1 MTQYIDIVTDELT
14 GLPVAGAE
22 VFIYDDTNQLAKLY
36 DASGVEIGNP
46 LTTNAEGE
54 YSFYSPITELTAVV
68 YYSSRLR
75 RRLRL
80 LVGGGYSVLALA
92 SAQASLAGSGAVAAA
107 NTGTGLA
114 DTDEGETFWI
124 DNGDGTG
131 TTYRHDAGPV
141 ATEIGKFIIDP
152 TASGAAELIGLPQGK
167 VGQALKYV
175 TPEMHGASSLIAN
188 NAAFLEAAAADAVSR
203 GVELVTSEVYPC
215 TDTVNLPSGTV
226 VRGLGMMQ
234 SGISSS
240 ATPAVVCGGGVSL
253 TDMKVQ
259 TSNAG
264 RVALWTLDADAPR
277 IDRCFFDG
285 RIYSRNALNEEHQG
299 PKISRSVITCDFGA
313 DYDGVDQYD
322 VFSIYGLFGASITDC
337 DILTN
342 NVHRLCKV
350 TDISTVTDPAE
361 EVTDWNSRAFNFSRN
376 RVRGVG
382 GKQVFDLYSGTSGA
396 NISDNHFE
404 LSDDL
409 TDSGH
414 RWEVVIENKSAA
426 NLRDGYDI
434 GAAII
439 VHGNT
444 GFIGRCP
451 FVRVQGSY
459 GVTQVGFTG
468 TRRNTIKL
476 TNNDIRRTVDN
487 ADPMIDIRFFNE
499 VFSNGNSW
507 EIPSGTANRS
517 VAGYYSNE
525 NVIVG
530 SGDTYSG
537 GCVEVASQ
545 TSNAAGL
552 TFSGGLGTFTMG
564 GTVRDYDAKGAVRLF
579 LISSVEAIRIDGLKS
594 RPKSS
599 PTQLCRAVHC
609 ESNTAISQLD
619 IVNCHAT
626 HPSGSSVAPVL
637 DAAATAGFVTIRD
650 NNWQPRFRGYVT
662 SLPGTGNY
670 LRGDTLRQVSPS
682 IGSPVEWTCHTAPPN
697 PASPGGWRVSSYIVG
712 KGTTAQRPTLTAND
726 AGVCYLD
733 TTLDADG
740 KPIWWTGTAWV
751 DATGATV

>member
-1 MTQYIDIVTDELT
+1 MTQYIDTVTDELT
-14 GLPVAGAE
+14 NLPVPGAE
-22 VFIYDDTNQLAKLY
+22 VYIYDDNNNLATLY
-36 DASGVEIGNP
+36 DADGNEIDNP
-46 LTTNAEGE
+46 LTTNEQGE
-54 YSFYSPITELTAVV
+54 YSFYSPVTELTAVV

-92 SAQASLAGSGAVAAA
+92 SAQASLAGSGALAAA
-107 NTGTGLA
+107 NTGAGLA
-114 DTDEGETFWI
+114 DTSIGQTFWI

-152 TASGAAELIGLPQGK
+152 TDEGAANLIGMPQGK
-167 VGQALKYV
+167 VGEAIKFV
-175 TPEMHGASSLIAN
+175 TPEMHGASALIAN
-188 NAAFLEAAAADAVSR
+188 NAAALESAAADAVAR
-203 GVELVTSEVYPC
+203 GVELVSSAVYP
-215 TDTVNLPSGTV
+215 TTATVNLPDGLV
-226 VRGLGMMQ
+226 MRGLGMMQ
-234 SGISSS
+234 SGISST
-240 ATPAVVCGGGVSL
+240 ATPAVVCGKGVSL
-253 TDMKVQ
+253 SDMKIE
-259 TSNAG
+259 TTNAG
-264 RVALWTLDADAPR
+264 RVVLWTLDTDAPS
-277 IDRCFFDG
+277 IDRCFLNG
-285 RIYSRNALNEEHQG
+285 RIYSRNALNEEHSG
-299 PKISRSVITCDFGA
+299 PKISRCVVTCDFGS
-313 DYDGVDQYD
+313 DYDGVQQYD

-350 TDISTVTDPAE
+350 TDISTVTDPAQ
-361 EVTDWNSRAFNFSRN
+361 EVTAYNSRAFIFSRN

-426 NLRDGYDI
+426 NARDGYDI
-434 GAAII
+434 GSALV

-444 GFIGRCP
+444 GYIGRCP
-451 FVRVQGSY
+451 FVRLQGSY
-459 GVTQVGFTG
+459 GITQSGFTG
-468 TRRNTIKL
+468 TRRNTVKL
-476 TNNDIRRTVDN
+476 TCNDIRRTVDN
-487 ADPMIDIRFFNE
+487 ADPMVDIRFFNE

-530 SGDTYSG
+530 SGDVYSG

-545 TSNAAGL
+545 TANAAGL
-552 TFSGGLGTFTMG
+552 TFTGALGTFTMG
-564 GTVRDYDAKGAVRLF
+564 GTVRNFDAKGAVRLF
-579 LISSVEAIRIDGLKS
+579 LIVSAENICIDGLKS

-609 ESNTAISQLD
+609 ESNTAITQLD
-619 IVNCHAT
+619 IVNCNAT

-637 DAAATAGFVTIRD
+637 DTAATAAYGVIRD

-662 SLPGTGNY
+662 SLPGSGNY
-670 LRGDTLRQVSPS
+670 LRGDTLRQISPS
-682 IGSPVEWTCHTAPPN
+682 IGSPVEWTCHTSG
-697 PASPGGWRVSSYIVG
+697 SPGGWRVSAYIMG
-712 KGTTAQRPTLTAND
+712 RGTTAQRPTLTAND
-726 AGVCYLD
+726 SGVQYED
-733 TTLDADG
+733 TTLNAG
-740 KPIWWTGTAWV
+740 GQLIRWNGTNWKDVAG
-751 DATGATV
+751 TTV